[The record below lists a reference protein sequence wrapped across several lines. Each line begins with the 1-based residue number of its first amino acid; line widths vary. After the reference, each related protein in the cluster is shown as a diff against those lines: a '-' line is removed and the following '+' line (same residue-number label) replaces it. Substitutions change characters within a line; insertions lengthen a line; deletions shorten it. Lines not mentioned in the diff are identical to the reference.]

1 MSERLNVLLAEL
13 RSRGVRITTPRR
25 EILAALLRAGDHA
38 TVEDVAV
45 LVQERAPEVH
55 LSTVYRTLDSLTE
68 LGVVEHVHFA
78 HGAAAYHLAP
88 TDHRHLVC
96 ESCGTVI
103 DVPAD
108 LLDEVSRTVDERY
121 GFELRAHHFGLSG
134 RCARCRAELSRDG
147 PPRARSGS

>member
-1 MSERLNVLLAEL
+1 MTSTDPKLPAGTRPTRQRRAVAAVMQSFGDF
-13 RSRGVRITTPRR
+13 RSAQDIHD
-25 EILAALLRAGDHA
+25 LLRQTGEN
-38 TVEDVAV
+38 VG
-45 LVQERAPEVH
+45 

>member
-1 MSERLNVLLAEL
+1 VSEQLTTLLAEL

-25 EILAALLRAGDHA
+25 EILSALLRAGDHA
-38 TVEDVAV
+38 TVEDVAA

-96 ESCGTVI
+96 EACGAVI
-103 DVPAD
+103 DVPAE
-108 LLDEVSRTVDERY
+108 LLDELARTVDERY

-134 RCARCRAELSRDG
+134 RCARCRETLSRGG
-147 PPRARSGS
+147 PPHDRSGS